1 MVQTWFL
8 VTVGDD
14 GSLVSYNQIPEDLP
28 KDTRPANNWDIYQAA
43 KQIVE
48 EFELQKLAD
57 RVAATVVGTLN
68 PPVQKVSDTIAEALK
83 ERGINPE
90 SVSTDA

>member
-1 MVQTWFL
+1 METWFL
-8 VTVGDD
+8 VAVNED

-28 KDTRPANNWDIYQAA
+28 KDIRPANNWDIYQAS

-48 EFELQKLAD
+48 EFEMQKLAGKIASA
-57 RVAATVVGTLN
+57 VAASLN
-68 PPVQKVSDTIAEALK
+68 PPVAKVSDTIADALK

-90 SVSTDA
+90 SIRPDA